1 MHFGTSTEGQTNI
14 LPALCLQMTNEE
26 LIMLRYFRKRRE
38 RRKLEMER
46 INQEIRVTNAS
57 ILERIERLHSIANE
71 AVGSNQPPVN
81 IGGQPEVPPDP
92 QSIETQVVTDGSNHD
107 GQQPSNQAA
116 PDGIILSG
124 TLPKLQTSGRAG
136 HDTIAPVGRPKTGV
150 QTPLENRTDGSNYDR
165 PGSSQ
170 TEPHG
175 SDRNKSD
182 IARQSTSTEQ
192 DLGHLGQKP
201 RHLTMQNEEFDQ
213 QNSEKSDSLE
223 STSTPEESEDD
234 FIFVTPESNSTSSE
248 CSGFSTPNKEPASTT
263 LTKKPSINASTVLSR
278 SEKLKTVV
286 SRFQQGS
293 SILIDKVVHPGA
305 QSSSSSAT
313 TTVSYTP
320 QPEVKVVGL
329 VAVNIDRELCDIC
342 DYRVFQGPTNK
353 QDPIKH
359 SASCT
364 RFLSPGV
371 KTEPTTDPS
380 ASVTQPTRPATRQA
394 GNPKGKHTN
403 KGFIRHQK

>member
-1 MHFGTSTEGQTNI
+1 
-14 LPALCLQMTNEE
+14 
-26 LIMLRYFRKRRE
+26 
-38 RRKLEMER
+38 
-46 INQEIRVTNAS
+46 
-57 ILERIERLHSIANE
+57 
-71 AVGSNQPPVN
+71 
-81 IGGQPEVPPDP
+81 
-92 QSIETQVVTDGSNHD
+92 
-107 GQQPSNQAA
+107 
-116 PDGIILSG
+116 
-124 TLPKLQTSGRAG
+124 
-136 HDTIAPVGRPKTGV
+136 
-150 QTPLENRTDGSNYDR
+150 
-165 PGSSQ
+165 
-170 TEPHG
+170 
-175 SDRNKSD
+175 
-182 IARQSTSTEQ
+182 
-192 DLGHLGQKP
+192 
-201 RHLTMQNEEFDQ
+201 MQNVEFDQ
-213 QNSEKSDSLE
+213 QSSEKVDSLE
-223 STSTPEESEDD
+223 GTPKLEEDEDD
-234 FIFVTPESNSTSSE
+234 FIFITPESNSTSSE
-248 CSGFSTPNKEPASTT
+248 CSGFSTPNREPIPTTKDTSAPTT
-263 LTKKPSINASTVLSR
+263 LTKDPSINPSTVLSR

-305 QSSSSSAT
+305 QSNSSSAT